1 MTELPATVMAAV
13 LGAALLHAAWN
24 AMLKASPDKDLENA
38 ALALA
43 RIVLG
48 LLALPWMA
56 LPAPAAW
63 PWIAAS
69 VVIHIAYFWTLAGAY
84 RHGDL
89 SFTYPIM
96 RGGAPVLVALAGAM
110 LFGEVLPW
118 PDVAAMGLVCA
129 GILAFAA
136 RPAGEGA
143 TRQALL
149 FAVANACVIACYT
162 LVDAQGVRVSGSA
175 LGYTVCLLLANGVVQ
190 VAIGVASRGGAVHRH
205 AIRHWPRVFAGA
217 ICTIASYAIALWAMT
232 RAPVALVATLRES
245 SVVFAAGIG
254 VLFLGEAFSRMRLA
268 ATLMVLA
275 GLVLLRA

>member
-1 MTELPATVMAAV
+1 MAAV

-24 AMLKASPDKDLENA
+24 ALLKASADKELENA

-48 LLALPWMA
+48 LLALPWITV
-56 LPAPAAW
+56 PAPAAW

-96 RGGAPVLVALAGAM
+96 RGGAPVLVACAGAA
-110 LFGEVLPW
+110 LFGEILPW
-118 PDVAAMGLVCA
+118 QDVAAMALVCV

-136 RPAGEGA
+136 RAGGVGA
-143 TRQALL
+143 PRAALL
-149 FAVANACVIACYT
+149 FALANAVVIACYT
-162 LVDAQGVRVSGSA
+162 LVDAQGVRVSGSGSA

-190 VAIGVASRGGAVHRH
+190 VGIGVAARGRAVFTHAAKHWVRVPFGAV
-205 AIRHWPRVFAGA
+205 
-217 ICTIASYAIALWAMT
+217 CTIASYAIALWAMT

-245 SVVFAAGIG
+245 SVVFAAAIG
-254 VLFLGEAFSRMRLA
+254 VLFLREALTLRKVG
-268 ATLMVLA
+268 ATLAVLA